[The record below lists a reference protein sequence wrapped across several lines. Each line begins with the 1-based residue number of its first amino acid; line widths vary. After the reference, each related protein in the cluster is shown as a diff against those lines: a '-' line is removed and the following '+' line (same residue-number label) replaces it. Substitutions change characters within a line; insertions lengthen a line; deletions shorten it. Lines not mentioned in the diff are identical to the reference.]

1 MKKNRCKVS
10 AFLLLLASCA
20 YEEPTY
26 NPIRNVEGEE
36 SETGALPF
44 EEFKEGDD
52 INLAKDWDLYWNDEF
67 VGGDKEFDARWNAE
81 NYASGHIDCGR
92 FRENAVVSDGTLKIV
107 YKHEYRAGKEW
118 TTANVMTKEKFLYG
132 YFEARY
138 KYAPAYATNN
148 SFWIRTDEV
157 ESKGS
162 TFEIDINEGKYPNI
176 VATNYADTQ
185 TSKSDAK
192 AFIYGSSPIQ
202 KIMHETGKVKYRYFK
217 LVSNQ
222 GARFHIQEFCAFPA
236 LDSYPDLNK
245 PYDTWTPEQKAGDYA
260 YKAKVESSDAY
271 AGWNGN
277 TVDRK
282 VGTTWC
288 SKDEGEKWLIF
299 DLGQERTISCFL
311 FLSGSTYGAS
321 DPSDPST
328 WVTGLL
334 NEYKIYGS
342 NDKVNWTEVVSKEN
356 TQNID
361 FSKEYH
367 TFGLEWNE
375 DFFAYY
381 VDRKMVRK
389 IENNWCYS
397 PATIF
402 VSGAVVLWAGEIT
415 DALDGATMEV
425 DYVRIYKKKSDAENE
440 QTEE

>member
-1 MKKNRCKVS
+1 MKKNICKVS

-92 FRENAVVSDGTLKIV
+92 FRENAVISDGTLKIV

-162 TFEIDINEGKYPNI
+162 TFEIDINEGKYPNL

-192 AFIYGSSPIQ
+192 AFIFGSDPLQ
-202 KIMHETGKVKYRYFK
+202 KIMHETGKVEYRYFK
-217 LVSNQ
+217 LVSSQ
-222 GARFHIQEFCAFPA
+222 GARFHLKEFCAFPA
-236 LDSYPDLNK
+236 MESYPDLTK
-245 PYDTWTPEQKAGDYA
+245 SYDTWTKEQKDNDYVKKGKIHSCSGV
-260 YKAKVESSDAY
+260 YDNKDDLKPEKSMDRNPGSS
-271 AGWNGN
+271 
-277 TVDRK
+277 
-282 VGTTWC
+282 WC
-288 SKDEGEKWLIF
+288 SQMEGDKWIIY
-299 DLGQERTISCFL
+299 DLGSPKVISCFL
-311 FLSGSTYGAS
+311 FLSGYG
-321 DPSDPST
+321 P
-328 WVTGLL
+328 L
-334 NEYKIYGS
+334 NDTSNWDHQLKEYKIYGS
-342 NDKVNWTEVVSKEN
+342 NDLNNWTEVASKDI
-356 TQNID
+356 TDDVD

-389 IENNWCYS
+389 IENKWCYS
-397 PATIF
+397 PATVF